1 MSADQNDLWVFR
13 DARKTVSRSTL
24 LRDLHSAL
32 RRLFGDAQNRQLYYN
47 ALIQAGE
54 LESALADSNSES
66 TESLADLTDALAFAA
81 FGGGLNKVK
90 QLANAL
96 DHIACPNQLTTSP
109 SEGFAYY
116 ALNPLDIAKPAQQS
130 VAPDRQAAVIGIRSI
145 GTTLSAVATAAI
157 ISNGHRAE
165 RITVR
170 PEGDPYNRALLF
182 TAQQSDWIKKLKEV
196 SALFLVVDEGPGRSG
211 STFLSVA
218 EALVSSGIPAED
230 IVLLGSREPDLNTL
244 CAQEAASRW
253 KKFKFRTFS
262 PDTSNGFRDCTYIGG
277 GEWRRHFLSGE
288 SSWPSCW
295 PQMERLK
302 FLSPDR
308 SQLFKFDGLGPVGD
322 AVRNRARALAAA
334 GFGCAIKDAGDGFSR
349 YQVIDGRSLHSSD
362 VSTSILERI
371 ARYCAFRSAEFR
383 VEHGTPEPLPEML
396 RVNLLREFQWEI
408 DFDPE
413 LLRPQNMVVADGRMN
428 PHEWLGMENGQL
440 LKMDGA
446 THGDDHFFPAP
457 TDVAWDIAG
466 AAVEWNL
473 HPDALNF
480 LLSQYR
486 LLTGEDLRQR
496 LPIFLITYAVF
507 RLAWCKMALPTVAS
521 TAEEFRLAQACR
533 YYRGHIETQLAQGI
547 DALRKGFRTTLR
559 RDEAGSTPVKHS
571 EGIQSL
577 P

>member
-244 CAQEAASRW
+244 CAQEAVSRW
-253 KKFKFRTFS
+253 KKFEFRTFS
-262 PDTSNGFRDCTYIGG
+262 PDTCNGFR
-277 GEWRRHFLSGE
+277 
-288 SSWPSCW
+288 
-295 PQMERLK
+295 
-302 FLSPDR
+302 DR
-308 SQLFKFDGLGPVGD
+308 SQLFKFDGLGRVGD
-322 AVRNRARALAAA
+322 AVRNRARALAAG
-334 GFGCAIKDAGDGFSR
+334 GFGGAIEDAGDGFSR
-349 YQVIDGRSLHSSD
+349 YPVIDGRSLHFED
-362 VSTSILERI
+362 VSESILARI

-383 VEHGTPEPLPEML
+383 VEHGTPEPLAEML

-413 LLRPQNMVVADGRMN
+413 LLRPQNMIVVDGRMN
-428 PHEWLGMENGQL
+428 PHEWLGTADGRL
-440 LKMDGA
+440 LKTDGA
-446 THGDDHFFPAP
+446 THGDDHFFPGP
-457 TDVAWDIAG
+457 TDIAWDIAG

-473 HPDALNF
+473 HPDALDF

-496 LPIFLITYAVF
+496 LQIFLITYAVF
-507 RLAWCKMALPTVAS
+507 RLAWCKMALPTVAG
-521 TAEEFRLAQACR
+521 TAEEFRLAQEYR
-533 YYRGHIETQLAQGI
+533 YYRRHIETQLAQGI
-547 DALRKGFRTTLR
+547 DAPRKDFRTTLR
-559 RDEAGSTPVKHS
+559 RDKSAVNTC
-571 EGIQSL
+571 QA
-577 P
+577 

>member
-244 CAQEAASRW
+244 CAQEAVSRW
-253 KKFKFRTFS
+253 KKFEFRTFS
-262 PDTSNGFRDCTYIGG
+262 PDTCNVFRDCTYIGG
-277 GEWRRHFLSGE
+277 GEWRKHFLSRE
-288 SSWPSCW
+288 SSWPTCW
-295 PQMERLK
+295 PQTERLK
-302 FLSPDR
+302 FLSQDR

-322 AVRNRARALAAA
+322 AVRNRARSLAAA
-334 GFGCAIKDAGDGFSR
+334 GFGCAIEDAGDGFSR
-349 YQVIDGRSLHSSD
+349 YPVINGRSLHFND
-362 VSTSILERI
+362 VSESILERI
-371 ARYCAFRSAEFR
+371 ARYCTFRSAEFR
-383 VEHGTPEPLPEML
+383 AEHDTPEPLAEML
-396 RVNLLREFQWEI
+396 RVNLVREFEWEI

-413 LLRPQNMVVADGRMN
+413 LLRPQNMIVVDGRMN
-428 PHEWLGMENGQL
+428 PHEWLGTADGRL
-440 LKMDGA
+440 LKTDGA
-446 THGDDHFFPAP
+446 THGDDHFFPGP
-457 TDVAWDIAG
+457 TDIAWDIAG

-473 HPDALNF
+473 RPDALDF
-480 LLSQYR
+480 LLSRYR

-496 LPIFLITYAVF
+496 LQIVLITYAVF
-507 RLAWCKMALPTVAS
+507 RLAWCKMALPTVPG
-521 TAEEFRLAQACR
+521 TAEEFRLAQEYR
-533 YYRGHIETQLAQGI
+533 YYRRHIETQLAQGI
-547 DALRKGFRTTLR
+547 DALRKDFRTTLR
-559 RDEAGSTPVKHS
+559 RDKSAVNAC
-571 EGIQSL
+571 QA
-577 P
+577 